1 MKEEDLAHDIAIFP
15 NPTNGIAMIEV
26 SGYVGNE
33 ASLVIYDMMGRPV
46 HNAAMNATGTFAEAQ
61 VDLSYLPS
69 GNYIVKIITKDQ
81 VYTKELIKK

>member
-1 MKEEDLAHDIAIFP
+1 MKEEELAHEIAIFP

-33 ASLVIYDMMGRPV
+33 ANLIIYDMMGRPV
-46 HNAAMNATGTFAEAQ
+46 HSEVMNATGTFAEAQ
-61 VDLSYLPS
+61 VNLSHVPS

-81 VYTKELIKK
+81 VYTKELIKH